1 MVTNAEFAEWFPN
14 MLVSELDETYRREAE
29 TERLLRQP
37 EMLSRLEQQLG
48 IHFAREVN

>member
-1 MVTNAEFAEWFPN
+1 MVTKAEFAEWFPE
-14 MLVSELDETYRREAE
+14 MIVAELEDTYRREAE